1 MILHMRR
8 FAFAFCLLCIPI
20 TLVGETGPQVA
31 PGLRVPGTS
40 MPYALDSF
48 DGKPEL
54 VPIHHSSVTVNNHPG
69 ANVAG
74 AMAGSFFYKPKVTT
88 ELPGAA
94 AAVTLR
100 SRRPVLYFHLDGQD
114 DPGAD
119 HNENLVGWTIVRAK
133 PDKDRRIVG
142 QIRITQLTGHGKHS
156 DDIIDTK
163 EDHLP
168 NGWTTLTP
176 MEDLANGQYVF
187 SPIYKGNLFA
197 SSVYAFGIDPS
208 AADAEGAV
216 KADPA
221 SEPGVQQASQRSH

>member
-1 MILHMRR
+1 MLFAHETLR
-8 FAFAFCLLCIPI
+8 FCPLPCYPTYL
-20 TLVGETGPQVA
+20 TGQTGPEGS

-119 HNENLVGWTIVRAK
+119 HNENLVGWAIVRAK

-142 QIRITQLTGHGKHS
+142 QIRITLS
-156 DDIIDTK
+156 RDT
-163 EDHLP
+163 
-168 NGWTTLTP
+168 
-176 MEDLANGQYVF
+176 
-187 SPIYKGNLFA
+187 A
-197 SSVYAFGIDPS
+197 STAMTSSTRRKTIFRMAG
-208 AADAEGAV
+208 
-216 KADPA
+216 
-221 SEPGVQQASQRSH
+221 RRLRLWRT

>member
-1 MILHMRR
+1 MFLHMKR
-8 FAFAFCLLCIPI
+8 FAFAFCLLCIPP
-20 TLVGETGPQVA
+20 TLTGQTGPEVA

-40 MPYALDSF
+40 MPYALDSSE
-48 DGKPEL
+48 GKSAL

-119 HNENLVGWTIVRAK
+119 HNENLVGWAIVRAK

-176 MEDLANGQYVF
+176 IEDLANGQYVF
-187 SPIYKGNLFA
+187 TPIYKGNLFA

-208 AADAEGAV
+208 ARENELAIKPGAT
-216 KADPA
+216 ADPL
-221 SEPGVQQASQRSH
+221 VQ